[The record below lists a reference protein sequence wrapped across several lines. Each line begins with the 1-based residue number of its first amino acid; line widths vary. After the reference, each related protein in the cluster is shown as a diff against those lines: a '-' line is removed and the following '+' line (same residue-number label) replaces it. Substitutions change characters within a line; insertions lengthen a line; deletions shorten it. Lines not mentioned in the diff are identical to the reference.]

1 MSLRGLG
8 LVLGSV
14 SALTVAF
21 TAAAQVIVGR
31 PVLHLD
37 VPPPGE
43 TTEVPTQQRSQPL
56 FGPDPGE
63 GQNPSAF
70 AYRNKI
76 LPAPQTGPEPTEA
89 EPVHGRDGFAVDRVT
104 ESKPDAITN
113 ADDTLQYVE
122 VFNPA
127 VLPFK
132 RMSALDSVRGD
143 YTLFT
148 ASPDTLQ
155 DLPVGG
161 APSPDRDL
169 FWGDLVVE
177 LSPGQDVALPSV
189 APDMRIISYEV
200 EPRTTVKF
208 SKDGADN
215 YFVRSDESGTS
226 ATYRLRFMVDAPAT
240 YFAAAVPSNI
250 RVDEVASRAPA
261 GLLKPLPDTVQSAVA
276 KALQRLNIDSSMPL
290 RRALNALV
298 HHFREFEAGVLSKNA
313 KDIYL
318 DLVYEQV
325 GVCRHRAFAFMV
337 TANGLGIPTRY
348 VTNEAHAWVEV
359 WLPDVN
365 WVRIDLGG
373 AALRMV
379 VDNAEDKSVYQPRSE
394 DPFVKPPAY
403 ANNYTQ
409 LEGQISGLSDEQIAE
424 ARTPASGLSS
434 NGFQPGRAPAQTA
447 EDPRNLMIGPGTELP
462 QLAPETMQNKR
473 RTRLSVD
480 YVDANAFRGETMT
493 VRGRLVSEGKGLGGQ
508 RIDIYLAPD
517 GRSGNEA
524 VFIDRTV
531 TEPSGEFTVF
541 TQVPAQLALQGY
553 EVFAST
559 PGDSRFAPALSD

>member
-1 MSLRGLG
+1 
-8 LVLGSV
+8 
-14 SALTVAF
+14 
-21 TAAAQVIVGR
+21 
-31 PVLHLD
+31 
-37 VPPPGE
+37 
-43 TTEVPTQQRSQPL
+43 
-56 FGPDPGE
+56 
-63 GQNPSAF
+63 
-70 AYRNKI
+70 
-76 LPAPQTGPEPTEA
+76 
-89 EPVHGRDGFAVDRVT
+89 
-104 ESKPDAITN
+104 
-113 ADDTLQYVE
+113 
-122 VFNPA
+122 
-127 VLPFK
+127 
-132 RMSALDSVRGD
+132 
-143 YTLFT
+143 
-148 ASPDTLQ
+148 
-155 DLPVGG
+155 
-161 APSPDRDL
+161 
-169 FWGDLVVE
+169 
-177 LSPGQDVALPSV
+177 
-189 APDMRIISYEV
+189 MRIISYEV

-215 YFVRSDESGTS
+215 YFVRSDESGTG

-240 YFAAAVPSNI
+240 YFAAAVPSNL

-276 KALQRLNIDSSMPL
+276 KVLQRLNIDSSMPL

-403 ANNYTQ
+403 ENNYTQ
-409 LEGQISGLSDEQIAE
+409 LEGEISGLSDEQIAE
-424 ARTPASGLSS
+424 GREPASALSS
-434 NGFQPGRAPAQTA
+434 NAFQPGRAPPQVT

-462 QLAPETMQNKR
+462 QLAPESMQNKR
-473 RTRLSVD
+473 RTRLTVD
-480 YVDANAFRGETMT
+480 YVDENAFRGETMT

-524 VFIDRTV
+524 LFIDRTV

-541 TQVPAQLALQGY
+541 AQVPAQLDLQGY